1 MTLTCVVS
9 CHYCRL
15 KMGPFSVLPFS
26 FVCILVASKSL
37 RCREVS
43 ITIMTF
49 KFSTILIACG
59 GGDGGGCGGGGS
71 GGEGGTIAEVGVV
84 GGVGGR
90 GEVDAEETDGGS
102 VGGSQGGG
110 GFSGGGRGGA
120 DEGELRE
127 GVNIHKIMGLIKG
140 VVCSSCCECYC

>member
-1 MTLTCVVS
+1 MTLTCMVS
-9 CHYCRL
+9 CHHCRL

-26 FVCILVASKSL
+26 FVCILVASKGL

-49 KFSTILIACG
+49 KFSIIFIACGGGSGG
-59 GGDGGGCGGGGS
+59 GGDGGGGGEGVTIAEVRVVGGGGS
-71 GGEGGTIAEVGVV
+71 RGGGEVN
-84 GGVGGR
+84 
-90 GEVDAEETDGGS
+90 AEETDGGG
-102 VGGSQGGG
+102 VGVSQGGR

-127 GVNIHKIMGLIKG
+127 GVYIHKIMGLI
-140 VVCSSCCECYC
+140 